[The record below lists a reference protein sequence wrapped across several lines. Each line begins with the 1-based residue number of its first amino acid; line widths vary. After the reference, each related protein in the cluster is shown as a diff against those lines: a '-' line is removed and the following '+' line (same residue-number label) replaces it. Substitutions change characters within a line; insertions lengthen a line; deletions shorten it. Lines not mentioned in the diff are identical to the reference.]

1 MDKSSWSLADH
12 PKMSPPKNNDGYLE
26 VMAKVIFSAG
36 LNWNVVE
43 KKWPGIKGLFYNFSL
58 NKVAEIDSREIDKL
72 LKNPAMI
79 RSFVKIRA
87 IVKNAQALLDVKKE
101 FGSISSYLEKTK
113 KLGEEAS
120 VKDLGKRFSFLG
132 PSTSLMFLYGVGQD
146 MPEMMK
152 KAHRK

>member
-1 MDKSSWSLADH
+1 MDKSSWNLANH
-12 PKMSPPKNNDGYLE
+12 PKMSPPKNDDGYLE

-43 KKWPGIKGLFYNFSL
+43 KKWPDINKLFYNFSI
-58 NKVAEIDSREIDKL
+58 NKVADIDSREIDRL

-79 RSFVKIRA
+79 RSFPKIRA

-101 FGSISSYLEKTK
+101 FGSTASYLEKNK
-113 KLGEEAS
+113 KLGEEVL
-120 VKDLGKRFSFLG
+120 VKNLGKRFSFLG

-152 KAHRK
+152 KVHRK